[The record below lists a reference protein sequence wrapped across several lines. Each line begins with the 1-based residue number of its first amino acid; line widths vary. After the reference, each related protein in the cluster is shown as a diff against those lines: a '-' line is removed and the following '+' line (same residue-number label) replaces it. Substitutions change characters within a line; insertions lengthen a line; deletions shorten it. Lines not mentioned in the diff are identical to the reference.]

1 MTLLSLTSPI
11 AAARIYMALAPVD
24 MRKGFDGL
32 SMVVQ
37 DLLKKDPFRGHLF
50 IFRGKRAD
58 LVKILMWDGTGL
70 CLFAKRLERGRF
82 VWAATKDGE
91 VVLTPAQLSMLLEDI
106 DWRFPLR
113 TDQLRRAG

>member
-1 MTLLSLTSPI
+1 MTPQNLTTPLPG
-11 AAARIYMALAPVD
+11 ARIYMALSPVD

-37 DLLKKDPFRGHLF
+37 DILRKDPFRGHIF

-70 CLFAKRLERGRF
+70 CLFAKRLEHGRF
-82 VWAATKDGE
+82 VWATTREGE
-91 VVLTPAQLSMLLEDI
+91 VVLTPAQLSMLLEGI
-106 DWRFPLR
+106 DWRAPLR
-113 TDQLRRAG
+113 TDQPRGAG